1 MHLKKSVKILL
12 ALSLVIVVFLL
23 FIVFKG
29 ITNYSEGTDSTEANE
44 SSKVAEEMSY
54 LKDTEKNFII
64 KEFSSDDN
72 KYIRYIQRYVGES
85 GGSDTWVG
93 EESVLEKENQKGL
106 FYGDLKVLAYPVEG
120 GKEWS
125 NDMYT
130 FTIESVNETIEIP
143 AGTFKNVVKVK
154 TIEKGAEEYTLSY
167 YAKGVGQI
175 FREYVDA
182 NGKKKM
188 TYEIEEIQDK

>member
-12 ALSLVIVVFLL
+12 ALSLVIVIFLL

-29 ITNYSEGTDSTEANE
+29 ITNYSEVTDSTEANE
-44 SSKVAEEMSY
+44 SSKVAKEMSY
-54 LKDTEKNFII
+54 LKDIEKNFII
-64 KEFSSDDN
+64 KEFISEDN
-72 KYIRYIQRYVGES
+72 KYIRYIQRYVGKS
-85 GGSDTWVG
+85 DGYDTWHS
-93 EESVLEKENQKGL
+93 EEPTLEKENQKGL
-106 FYGDLKVLAYPVEG
+106 FYGGLKVLAYPVEV

-125 NDMYT
+125 NDDFT

-154 TIEKGAEEYTLSY
+154 TTKKGAEEYTLTY

-175 FREYVDA
+175 LREYVDA
-182 NGKKKM
+182 DAKKKI
-188 TYEIEEIQDK
+188 TYEIEEIQEK